1 MKSIETLKPF
11 TRFCC
16 TIGNL
21 PTSYMESLTYEEQLL
36 WLCNY
41 LENTVIPAVNNNAE
55 AVKEL
60 QDLYVVLKDYVDNY
74 FNNLDVQ
81 EEINNKLDAMA
92 QDGTLTEI
100 IAQYLNLAGILAF
113 NTVANLKA
121 AENLVNGSFTKT
133 YGKSTYNDGYGAFYK
148 IRTLVN
154 TDVVDED
161 KLIALTNYPTLV
173 AEKMPDARL
182 DKLESKDYMVFI
194 GDS

>member
-21 PTSYMESLTYEEQLL
+21 PTSYMESLTYEEQLI

-41 LENTVIPAVNNNAE
+41 LENVVIPTVNNNAE

-74 FNNLDVQ
+74 FKNLDVQ

-100 IAQYLNLAGILAF
+100 IAQYLNFAGILAF
-113 NTVANLKA
+113 HTVAHLKA
-121 AENLVNGSFTKT
+121 AENLVNG
-133 YGKSTYNDGYGAFYK
+133 
-148 IRTLVN
+148 
-154 TDVVDED
+154 
-161 KLIALTNYPTLV
+161 
-173 AEKMPDARL
+173 
-182 DKLESKDYMVFI
+182 
-194 GDS
+194 

>member
-1 MKSIETLKPF
+1 MKSIETLRPF

-21 PTSYMESLTYEEQLL
+21 PTSYMESLTYEEQLI

-41 LENTVIPAVNNNAE
+41 LENVVIPAVNNNAE

-113 NTVANLKA
+113 NTVAK
-121 AENLVNGSFTKT
+121 
-133 YGKSTYNDGYGAFYK
+133 
-148 IRTLVN
+148 
-154 TDVVDED
+154 
-161 KLIALTNYPTLV
+161 KLIQVKPELKKWLEMNFKEY
-173 AEKMPDARL
+173 L
-182 DKLESKDYMVFI
+182 D
-194 GDS
+194 G